1 MTSKPDIFITTKLC
15 PSCNL
20 PKNSSKEFSNNAKN
34 PDGKQLYCKQCKREQ
49 YLVAKQLKNKLPD
62 ASQITVSLRT
72 KNYDT
77 IIANPAIKAYSTFS
91 IQVLKSQT
99 ALNLRRLVSTKQ
111 PRLQEKYLAN
121 ATLYLLAMANKTSIR
136 TAKVALTS
144 AITSQPIFAKTTKQS
159 QLNKILPHIRAC
171 LENARSNNINP
182 EPETA
187 ENIEPAANTKIVPIT
202 PTTDS
207 TPPTNPAWCPGTVV
221 LMRGKTGIMPITIQ
235 SVSHNQKCFQGNDG
249 TWYEINKAEV
259 IDFASQ
265 A

>member
-144 AITSQPIFAKTTKQS
+144 AITSQPIFAKATKQS

-171 LENARSNNINP
+171 LENARSNNI
-182 EPETA
+182 
-187 ENIEPAANTKIVPIT
+187 VLIT
-202 PTTDS
+202 PVADS